1 MKSLDTATP
10 DVLIA
15 GAGPTGMLLG
25 CALVHQGLGVRIVD
39 AGKGPTL
46 DSKAQVIHA
55 RTLEILEQLG
65 IADRF
70 VERGRSL
77 HLICLYNQEMQRL
90 FHVIVGELDSRY
102 PFMLSLSQRDTERLL
117 RERLREL
124 GAAVRKARASATRS
138 G

>member
-70 VERGRSL
+70 VERGPE
-77 HLICLYNQEMQRL
+77 I
-90 FHVIVGELDSRY
+90 FDSFKGRK
-102 PFMLSLSQRDTERLL
+102 SERLS
-117 RERLREL
+117 
-124 GAAVRKARASATRS
+124 GSAVTA
-138 G
+138 